1 MNPLKFR
8 MAMDY
13 LTRIKKVKPDLP
25 DVFPASRAPIPPIRE
40 DVKLREAVNRF
51 VRDNPRQQKAGG
63 GMLVQPSADGSR
75 PGYAQEKKIKKS
87 LTAEK
92 IVSDYKKTIAKFYM
106 KEDLSKAPSFEN
118 YINNKYG
125 KNAKSIRMR
134 VTRESDFA
142 PREYLQEQKL
152 NLAEALKN
160 KSNNSLKYEELG
172 NKFILKKVGSEGVR
186 AGQNEFTKKLYN
198 IIYDLD
204 SREDK
209 VIKAFK
215 YIIDENLPV
224 KKITKG
230 SSNLQRAGTIKSMI
244 GQLTGINTVAPP
256 FTSGLEKSYKLFAQ
270 DFDMTPKEFK
280 ESFKYL
286 NQIAKQSNLI
296 NVPFDQ
302 AFKAA
307 TERVKGAAEL
317 GGSDMLTFYRD
328 PNSNIVNYVFRHWDR
343 NNFNK
348 TGASRVKLYDRSKLK
363 LVNGELIPKKGYTLD
378 DIELKWESGKKYNV
392 KDFAF
397 SYDNSK
403 LFDRGILST
412 QGKASGLFDEVYSIT
427 KDYYSLYNKR
437 IPDPKNPGK
446 NIPFGEMMT
455 RDYGK
460 NSLAIGHNNPGGISV
475 EPVSNFELQT
485 QKLNTGIYQATKNFK
500 NPTLKK
506 RIIEE
511 LYGELYKFRGGKKY
525 IDQLVKNPPDL
536 SYSQALKNIILR
548 KDFKTL
554 PMSAQREVAIANA
567 VKNMDLP
574 EQIIKRFATLGGGDC
589 GRGLKNQGG
598 RIGFQDGTPDVNVC
612 FGKAMERIRK
622 GGVDFTKA
630 EAMNFDKLTKSLRAA
645 GASNIVKFGILPE
658 VLFEGAFIAD
668 KMASEGDTFAQAL
681 RNSYLAI
688 PFQAMG
694 LAKTYEEGEKDRIL
708 AAAPESQRG
717 KILDVFDMQEDLNKK
732 LELRGASEGLKEQI
746 AATDAV
752 SDGPLG
758 YVGDSQDLQKR
769 LFDTRAD
776 LQDLYRGDMN
786 RTERILTSNPLDLN
800 IQDQLTMDAFK
811 SATEKADAD
820 KASNILLAPGA
831 GQGVDVQIKKRMKDL
846 PVTPEIA
853 KQQLQATG
861 DFYGMG
867 YTPLGLNQLFT
878 LMGGDDPR
886 FGYDETGKYSE
897 EKGLTD
903 YMNYLK
909 TQNIADAGGVA
920 NLAGGGIAKLAGVDS
935 GPPPASGPNSQGLQ
949 GLMKRV
955 KRI

>member
-1 MNPLKFR
+1 
-8 MAMDY
+8 MDE
-13 LTRIKKVKPDLP
+13 LDSIIRQINDEFGEGTII
-25 DVFPASRAPIPPIRE
+25 PASEAPRPQSSL
-40 DVKLREAVNRF
+40 DREAFDDFNTR
-51 VRDNPRQQKAGG
+51 NPMAGG

-75 PGYAQEKKIKKS
+75 PGYAKDKEIKKS

-92 IVSDYKKTIAKFYM
+92 IVSDYKKTIAKFSM

-142 PREYLQEQKL
+142 PRDYLQEQKL

-172 NKFILKKVGSEGVR
+172 NKFILKKVGSDGVR

-270 DFDMTPKEFK
+270 NFDMTPKEFK

-328 PNSNIVNYVFRHWDR
+328 PNSNIVNYIFRHWDR

-403 LFDRGILST
+403 LFDKGVLST

-536 SYSQALKNIILR
+536 SYSQALKNVILR

-574 EQIIKRFATLGGGDC
+574 EQIIKRFATLGGENC

-598 RIGFQDGTPDVNVC
+598 RVNFQDGTPDVNVC

-630 EAMNFDKLTKSLRAA
+630 EAMNFDKLTKSLRAV
-645 GASNIVKFGILPE
+645 GASNIMKFGVIPE
-658 VLFEGAFIAD
+658 VLFEGALIAD
-668 KMASEGDTFAQAL
+668 KMASEGDSLAQGL

-694 LAKTYEEGEKDRIL
+694 LAKTYEEGRKDEIL

-717 KILDVFDMQEDLNKK
+717 KVLDVMNLQDTLKKRNELAAQSQNLKNQIED
-732 LELRGASEGLKEQI
+732 
-746 AATDAV
+746 TDRI
-752 SDGPLG
+752 SDGAFG

-769 LFDTRAD
+769 LSETRAD
-776 LQDLYRGDMN
+776 LQDLYRGDAG
-786 RTERILTSNPLDLN
+786 RAERMLTSSPLDLN
-800 IQDQLTMDAFK
+800 IKDQLTMDAYK
-811 SATEKADAD
+811 SAVEKADAD
-820 KASNILLAPGA
+820 RAGNILFAPGA
-831 GQGVDVQIKKRMKDL
+831 GLGIDTQIKKRMKEL
-846 PVTPEIA
+846 PITPEIA
-853 KQQLQATG
+853 KEQLQATG
-861 DFYGMG
+861 DFFGTG
-867 YTPLGLNQLFT
+867 YTPLSMNRFFT
-878 LMGGDDPR
+878 LMGRDDPR
-886 FGYDETGKYSE
+886 FGFDETGKYSE
-897 EKGLTD
+897 EKGLND
-903 YMNYLK
+903 FINYLR
-909 TQNIADAGGVA
+909 TQQFAENFRDEK
-920 NLAGGGIAKLAGVDS
+920 AGGGIAGLS
-935 GPPPASGPNSQGLQ
+935 GGDPEGAMTRSMNPDSQGLSYLFNR
-949 GLMKRV
+949 GK
-955 KRI
+955 KT

>member
-1 MNPLKFR
+1 MDLEQLIEQFNEELGENTITTASNINRPREPKIIVPNLYEEFTLRNPEFTFR
-8 MAMDY
+8 
-13 LTRIKKVKPDLP
+13 
-25 DVFPASRAPIPPIRE
+25 
-40 DVKLREAVNRF
+40 
-51 VRDNPRQQKAGG
+51 NPKADG
-63 GMLVQPSADGSR
+63 GMLVKPSIDGSR
-75 PGYAQEKKIKKS
+75 PGYAKDKEIKKS

-92 IVSDYKKTIAKFYM
+92 IVSDYKKIIAKFSM

-142 PREYLQEQKL
+142 PRDYLQEQKL

-172 NKFILKKVGSEGVR
+172 NKFILKKVGSDGVR
-186 AGQNEFTKKLYN
+186 AGQNEFTKKLYD

-230 SSNLQRAGTIKSMI
+230 PSNLKKAGTIKGMI
-244 GQLTGINTVAPP
+244 GQLTGIQTVSPP
-256 FTSGLEKSYKLFAQ
+256 FLSGLEKSYKLFAQ
-270 DFDMTPKEFK
+270 NFDMTPKEFK

-286 NQIAKQSNLI
+286 NQIAKSSNLI

-317 GGSDMLTFYRD
+317 GGSDMMTFYRD
-328 PNSNIVNYVFRHWDR
+328 PNSNIVNYIFRHWDR

-363 LVNGELIPKKGYTLD
+363 LVDGELIPKKGYTLD

-403 LFDRGILST
+403 LFDRGVLSI

-427 KDYYSLYNKR
+427 KDYYSLYNKL

-446 NIPFGEMMT
+446 NIPFGKMMT

-525 IDQLVKNPPDL
+525 IDQLVKNPPDV
-536 SYSQALKNIILR
+536 SYSQALKNVILR

-574 EQIIKRFATLGGGDC
+574 EQIINRFATLGGGDC
-589 GRGLKNQGG
+589 GRGFKNQGG
-598 RIGFQDGTPDVNVC
+598 RVGLENGTISIKKC
-612 FGKAMERIRK
+612 FTRALERIRK
-622 GGVDFTKA
+622 GGVDFTRA
-630 EAMNFDKLTKSLRAA
+630 EAMNFNNLTKGLKAV
-645 GASNIVKFGILPE
+645 GARNITKLGVIPE
-658 VLFEGAFIAD
+658 LLFEGALIAD
-668 KMASEGDTFAQAL
+668 KIASEGDSFMQGV

-688 PFQAMG
+688 PFQKLG
-694 LAKTYEEGEKDRIL
+694 LMKTYEEGRRDEVL

-717 KILDVFDMQEDLNKK
+717 KVLDVMSMQDTLKKRNELTAQSQNLKNRIED
-732 LELRGASEGLKEQI
+732 
-746 AATDAV
+746 TDRI
-752 SDGPLG
+752 SDGAFG

-769 LFDTRAD
+769 LFETRAD
-776 LQDLYRGDMN
+776 LQDLYRGDTG
-786 RTERILTSNPLDLN
+786 RAERMLTTKPIDLN
-800 IQDQLTMDAFK
+800 IKDQLTMDAYK
-811 SATEKADAD
+811 SAVEKADAD
-820 KASNILLAPGA
+820 RARNILFAPGT
-831 GQGVDVQIKKRMKDL
+831 GLEDVQIKKRMSEL
-846 PVTPEIA
+846 PVTPEYA
-853 KQQLQATG
+853 KEQLQATG
-861 DFYGMG
+861 DFFGTG
-867 YTPLGLNQLFT
+867 YTPLALNNLFT
-878 LMGGDDPR
+878 LLGREDPQ
-886 FGYDETGKYSE
+886 FGIDKETGKYSD
-897 EKGLTD
+897 EKGLND
-903 YMNYLK
+903 YMNYLRTLNFAENFRDEK
-909 TQNIADAGGVA
+909 
-920 NLAGGGIAKLAGVDS
+920 AGGGIAKIAGIDQGPQITSMNPDS
-935 GPPPASGPNSQGLQ
+935 GGLK
-949 GLMKRV
+949 GILKRAMKI
-955 KRI
+955 KE

>member
-1 MNPLKFR
+1 MTKDLDQKIIELMDLFDDEQVTTADQIKRPEKALEKEAIDDFMKRNP
-8 MAMDY
+8 M
-13 LTRIKKVKPDLP
+13 
-25 DVFPASRAPIPPIRE
+25 
-40 DVKLREAVNRF
+40 
-51 VRDNPRQQKAGG
+51 AGG
-63 GMLVQPSADGSR
+63 GMLVQPGFGGTR
-75 PGYAQEKKIKKS
+75 QGYARDKQIKTS

-92 IVSDYKKTIAKFYM
+92 IVSDYKKTIAKFSM

-142 PREYLQEQKL
+142 PRDYLQEQKL

-172 NKFILKKVGSEGVR
+172 NKFILKKVGSDGVR
-186 AGQNEFTKKLYN
+186 AGQNEFTKKLYD

-215 YIIDENLPV
+215 YIINENLPV

-270 DFDMTPKEFK
+270 NFDMTPKEFK

-328 PNSNIVNYVFRHWDR
+328 PNSNVVNYIFRHWDR

-378 DIELKWESGKKYNV
+378 DVELKWESGKKYNV

-403 LFDRGILST
+403 LFDKGVLST

-475 EPVSNFELQT
+475 EPISNFELQT
-485 QKLNTGIYQATKNFK
+485 QKLNTGIYQSTKNFK

-511 LYGELYKFRGGKKY
+511 LYGELYKFRGGEKY

-536 SYSQALKNIILR
+536 SYSEALKNIILR

-574 EQIIKRFATLGGGDC
+574 EQIINRFAVLGGGNC
-589 GRGLKNQGG
+589 GRGFKNQGG
-598 RIGFQDGTPDVNVC
+598 RVGLQDGTPDVNVC
-612 FGKAMERIRK
+612 FRKAIERVRK
-622 GGVDFTKA
+622 GGLDFTKA
-630 EAMNFDKLTKSLRAA
+630 ESVNFSNLTKSLRAV
-645 GASNIVKFGILPE
+645 GASNIMKFGVIPE
-658 VLFEGAFIAD
+658 ALFEGALIAD
-668 KMASEGDTFAQAL
+668 KMASEGDSFAQGL

-694 LAKTYEEGEKDRIL
+694 IAKTYEEGRRDEVL

-717 KILDVFDMQEDLNKK
+717 QVQDVFNMQDSLNKK
-732 LELRGASEGLKEQI
+732 NQLRQEMFNLEKQQ
-746 AATDAV
+746 TDAI
-752 SDGPLG
+752 SDGSFG
-758 YVGDSQDLQKR
+758 YVGDTQDL
-769 LFDTRAD
+769 D
-776 LQDLYRGDMN
+776 N
-786 RTERILTSNPLDLN
+786 RILKRRQELEGLYDDPRSKLGKVSRDEKLLTGSPLDLN
-800 IQDQLTMDAFK
+800 IKDQLTMDAYNQ
-811 SATEKADAD
+811 AVEKADVD
-820 KASNILLAPGA
+820 RASNILFAPGT
-831 GQGVDVQIKKRMKDL
+831 GLEDVQIKKRMKEL
-846 PVTPEIA
+846 PITPEYA
-853 KQQLQATG
+853 KEQLQATG
-861 DFYGMG
+861 DYFGTG
-867 YTPLGLNQLFT
+867 YTPLSLNKLFT
-878 LMGGDDPR
+878 LIGREDPR
-886 FGYDETGKYSE
+886 FGFDETGKYSE
-897 EKGLTD
+897 EKGLND
-903 YMNYLK
+903 YMNYLR
-909 TQNIADAGGVA
+909 TQNFAD
-920 NLAGGGIAKLAGVDS
+920 NFRDEKAGGGIAKMAGDRS
-935 GPPPASGPNSQGLQ
+935 GAMLESMNPDSQGLS
-949 GLMKRV
+949 GLLKRGI
-955 KRI
+955 KT

>member
-1 MNPLKFR
+1 MTDKLANLEKAIR
-8 MAMDY
+8 ELQDLY
-13 LTRIKKVKPDLP
+13 DDPDI
-25 DVFPASRAPIPPIRE
+25 VIPASQLPE
-40 DVKLREAVNRF
+40 KE
-51 VRDNPRQQKAGG
+51 NPYKDFMDRNPMAGG

-75 PGYAQEKKIKKS
+75 PGYAREKPLSKKKRNVYMREYYAKNYKSDRVPVVGERTDDANKI
-87 LTAEK
+87 LN
-92 IVSDYKKTIAKFYM
+92 DYKKTVAKLSM
-106 KEDLSKAPSFEN
+106 KGDLSKAPSLN
-118 YINNKYG
+118 DYLQNKYG
-125 KNAKSIRMR
+125 KNYRTQESIIKRYSNFDSR
-134 VTRESDFA
+134 G
-142 PREYLQEQKL
+142 YLQEQKL
-152 NLAEALKN
+152 NLAEALVK

-172 NKFILKKVGSEGVR
+172 NKFILRKVGGEGAR
-186 AGQNEFTKKLYN
+186 SGQNKYTKKLYD

-215 YIIDENLPV
+215 YIMDENLPV

-230 SSNLQRAGTIKSMI
+230 TTNLVRAGAINGMI
-244 GQLTGINTVAPP
+244 GELTGIKPNSTT
-256 FTSGLEKSYKLFAQ
+256 FMSGLEKSYKMFAQ

-302 AFKAA
+302 AFQAA

-328 PNSNIVNYVFRHWDR
+328 PNSNIVNYIFKHWDR

-363 LVNGELIPKKGYTLD
+363 LVDGELIPKKGYTLK

-403 LFDRGILST
+403 LFDRGVLST

-460 NSLAIGHNNPGGISV
+460 NSLAIGHNNPGGIKV

-485 QKLNTGIYQATKNFK
+485 QKMNTGIYQATKNFN

-511 LYGELYKFRGGKKY
+511 LYGELYKFRGGEKY

-536 SYSQALKNIILR
+536 SYSEALKNVILR

-574 EQIIKRFATLGGGDC
+574 EQIINRFAVLGGGNC
-589 GRGLKNQGG
+589 GRGFKNQGG
-598 RIGFQDGTPDVNVC
+598 RVGLQDGTPDVNVC
-612 FGKAMERIRK
+612 FRKAIERVRK
-622 GGVDFTKA
+622 GGLDFTKA
-630 EAMNFDKLTKSLRAA
+630 ESVNFSNLTKSLRAV
-645 GASNIVKFGILPE
+645 GASNIMKFGVIPE
-658 VLFEGAFIAD
+658 ALFEGALIAD
-668 KMASEGDTFAQAL
+668 KMASEGDSFAQGL

-694 LAKTYEEGEKDRIL
+694 IAKTYEEGRREEIC
-708 AAAPESQRG
+708 
-717 KILDVFDMQEDLNKK
+717 
-732 LELRGASEGLKEQI
+732 
-746 AATDAV
+746 
-752 SDGPLG
+752 
-758 YVGDSQDLQKR
+758 KR
-769 LFDTRAD
+769 T
-776 LQDLYRGDMN
+776 
-786 RTERILTSNPLDLN
+786 ITSN
-800 IQDQLTMDAFK
+800 
-811 SATEKADAD
+811 
-820 KASNILLAPGA
+820 
-831 GQGVDVQIKKRMKDL
+831 R
-846 PVTPEIA
+846 
-853 KQQLQATG
+853 
-861 DFYGMG
+861 
-867 YTPLGLNQLFT
+867 
-878 LMGGDDPR
+878 
-886 FGYDETGKYSE
+886 
-897 EKGLTD
+897 
-903 YMNYLK
+903 
-909 TQNIADAGGVA
+909 
-920 NLAGGGIAKLAGVDS
+920 
-935 GPPPASGPNSQGLQ
+935 
-949 GLMKRV
+949 
-955 KRI
+955 